1 MKLFNNLYVHR
12 VVVPSAISA
21 VRPAVM
27 PLHRGSTP
35 IMLVLIS
42 MMLALWGCAGKKET
56 VQQQDFF
63 DEWRAKAESAKGYS
77 PAAATPAPPDQS
89 IAETREDIIHQADV
103 KPAYKLGAHDNEALT
118 GLSELPDSPVT
129 IKMTNTD
136 ISVLLRALAKA
147 AGKNIVI
154 SANVGGMANINA
166 ENVPWNEAFASLL
179 RTHGLTYNL
188 IGDTLRIKTLA
199 DIQQD
204 FKIENEY
211 RKQQEERIL
220 TKVFFLKYSDAEE
233 VVAFVKP
240 MLSQD
245 GAGGGGKSRLR
256 HGVAVDK
263 RNNAVII
270 HSTAANIEQSGKL
283 IAQIDRPTRQV
294 LIEAQIVETSKD
306 TARQLGVQ
314 WGGVALDEYSA
325 SRNGW
330 IKGGTQG
337 STGTNLFDSS
347 GTPQAANPS
356 SGWASN
362 FPANMS
368 ATGLSLGYIYEDLGQ
383 SLIATQLTAL
393 EEDGKLNILST
404 PSITTLDNSAAIIES
419 GRDVPFQTVED
430 NEVKIE
436 WKKAVLSLEVTPH
449 IIDANTLRVQIKTNK
464 DELDWS
470 NAALTDGNPTIITK
484 NAETDMIL
492 FDGQTTV
499 IGGLNKQT
507 NSDSE
512 LGIPFLKDIPLL
524 GFLFRSTDRS
534 NDMEE
539 VLIFITPH
547 ILEAYHGEG
556 TDTGVE

>member
-1 MKLFNNLYVHR
+1 MKVFNNPFFCRPINRPLKTAGGPLLVIMT
-12 VVVPSAISA
+12 AI
-21 VRPAVM
+21 
-27 PLHRGSTP
+27 L
-35 IMLVLIS
+35 
-42 MMLALWGCAGKKET
+42 LAAGGGCAGKKAA
-56 VQQQDFF
+56 VQEQDFF
-63 DEWRAKAESAKGYS
+63 DQWRAKAESTKGHS
-77 PAAATPAPPDQS
+77 PATATATPPGQS
-89 IAETREDIIHQADV
+89 IETNRAEAVSNTDV
-103 KPAYKLGAHDNEALT
+103 KPAYKLGAHDKDALT
-118 GLSELPDSPVT
+118 GLEELPDNPVT

-136 ISVLLRALAKA
+136 IAVLLRALAKA

-166 ENVPWNEAFASLL
+166 ENVPWKEAFASLL

-188 IGDTLRIKTLA
+188 IGNTLRIKSLA

-220 TKVFFLKYSDAEE
+220 TKVFFLKYSDAGE
-233 VVAFVKP
+233 VATYIKP
-240 MLSQD
+240 MLSAGAAAKD
-245 GAGGGGKSRLR
+245 GASAGQHS
-256 HGVAVDK
+256 ASVDK
-263 RNNAVII
+263 RNNAVIV
-270 HSTAANIEQSGKL
+270 HSAAGSIKQCGAL
-283 IAQIDRPTRQV
+283 IDQIDRPTRQV

-314 WGGVALDEYSA
+314 WGGVVQDDYSD

-330 IKGGTQG
+330 IKGGAQG
-337 STGTNLFDSS
+337 STGSSLFDSAGAPS
-347 GTPQAANPS
+347 GINPA
-356 SGWASN
+356 GEWASN
-362 FPANMS
+362 FPANIG
-368 ATGLSLGYIYEDLGQ
+368 ATGLSLGYIYEDIGQ
-383 SLIATQLTAL
+383 SLIAAQLTAL

-404 PSITTLDNSAAIIES
+404 PSITTLDNSPATIES

-430 NEVKIE
+430 NEVNIE

-449 IIDANTLRVQIKTNK
+449 IIDPTTLRVQIKTNK

-470 NAALTDGNPTIITK
+470 NAAMTDGNPTIITK

-499 IGGLNKQT
+499 IGGLNKQSHS
-507 NSDSE
+507 NSE
-512 LGIPFLKDIPLL
+512 FGIPFLKDIPFL
-524 GFLFRSTDRS
+524 GFLFRSRNRS

-547 ILEAYHGEG
+547 ILEPYHMKGDMRDEG
-556 TDTGVE
+556 